1 MLVKKDIICYWN
13 SIQGSTDF
21 LPHWYEQFKRMNKI
35 HKIVYHISLIAD
47 HISYIIPKEKKR
59 KKDFKFGI
67 LLNFTDKVPFFIFNA
82 VLQPTVGCGKKYIL
96 YTQKTQSCI
105 SIYIVWTKKHTISH
119 SLKKQAHQKISLHNV
134 TED

>member
-1 MLVKKDIICYWN
+1 MLVKKDIMCYWN

-21 LPHWYEQFKRMNKI
+21 LRHWYEQFKRMNKI

-67 LLNFTDKVPFFIFNA
+67 LLNFTDKVSFSIFNA

-105 SIYIVWTKKHTISH
+105 SIYIVWTKKHTIFSFFEKT
-119 SLKKQAHQKISLHNV
+119 SAPK
-134 TED
+134 D